1 MQTFK
6 CNLYFSFRKKQ
17 YQLFFTNSFQ
27 NYTFINPSLPL
38 FTSHNLTRRRY
49 RVKRKGSLIVLLRGR
64 KGRDSIHPTV
74 FGVYSWLWAQGSF
87 QRIVYTIR
95 GAKDWTQVCHMQ
107 GKCPTLHIVAPMP
120 TLFFH
125 FPPFPW
131 NKPRIH

>member
-17 YQLFFTNSFQ
+17 YQIFFTSSFQ

-49 RVKRKGSLIVLLRGR
+49 RVRKGSLIVLLRGR
-64 KGRDSIHPTV
+64 KGRDSIYPSV

-87 QRIVYTIR
+87 QRGSGHNMGYQRLNPGLPHARKVPYPPYCCSN
-95 GAKDWTQVCHMQ
+95 AHLVFS
-107 GKCPTLHIVAPMP
+107 LSS
-120 TLFFH
+120 
-125 FPPFPW
+125 FPLE
-131 NKPRIH
+131 